1 MLLRPTTTR
10 ESSSKFARS
19 QRGPTTRRTQQVP
32 EASTTRRSPNPGA
45 GTTPS
50 EKENH
55 IKRGMFVC
63 SILKSAHGCYSLS
76 DPGIHQP
83 TMDALPRWILEM
95 EENSRE
101 PKT

>member
-1 MLLRPTTTR
+1 MTR
-10 ESSSKFARS
+10 TPRQVAAM
-19 QRGPTTRRTQQVP
+19 TRRN
-32 EASTTRRSPNPGA
+32 PNQGA

-55 IKRGMFVC
+55 IKHGMFVC
-63 SILKSAHGCYSLS
+63 SILKAAHGCYSLS

-83 TMDALPRWILEM
+83 TMGAQPRWILEM